1 MSMFEDIPVEVGIIF
16 EGERI
21 RGRDMRIELGGPREE
36 YKFELVQAREMDE
49 IEDGKITILGQ
60 DISDFPERTNTPF
73 GMIIEVAGK
82 EVEKDLEGVIERRVH
97 EYCNFI
103 EGFMHLNQRYDIQM
117 RISKKSFDKG
127 FNSFKHMGEVLKRL
141 YKSEMPFV
149 EKVQFTFITEP
160 DLVKEWYGKALE
172 IYDARDA
179 KARGMSDDDVDVF
192 YGCSLC
198 QSFAPTHLCV
208 ITPQRYANCGAIS
221 WFDGKATAKVDP
233 KGPVFEIPK
242 GEVID
247 SNTGE
252 YAGVNQVIKE
262 KSLGEIERVQL
273 YTTFGYPHTSCG
285 CFEGCA
291 FLIPEV
297 DGFGVVHRNFKGET
311 VNGLNFVTISDL
323 TAGGKQIDGFHGLSI
338 EYMRSPKFLDADGGW
353 DRVVWIPQ
361 EIKERIQDYMPPEV
375 VPMIPTESDVSDLE
389 SLKTWLI
396 EKGHPIVER
405 WSEET
410 EMSPED
416 SGEISVPSLEL
427 PASAIPIQGIPSGM
441 GFTIILKNAK
451 IKAEK
456 MIIKADKGR

>member
-1 MSMFEDIPVEVGIIF
+1 MFEDIPVEVGIIF

-36 YKFELVQAREMDE
+36 YKFELVQAKAMDE
-49 IEDGKITILGQ
+49 IEDGKITIIGQ

-73 GMIIEVAGK
+73 GLIIEVAGK

-247 SNTGE
+247 SDTGE

-273 YTTFGYPHTSCG
+273 YTSFGYPHTSCG

-353 DRVVWIPQ
+353 GRVVWIPQ
-361 EIKERIQDYMPPEV
+361 EIKERIQDFMPPDV

-405 WSEET
+405 WSEEA
-410 EMSPED
+410 EMAPED